1 MLLVFCTTRVQ
12 SESAKMDDR
21 EQSTMKIQSH
31 ECSSQG
37 ETGAPQITVGKGLIR
52 YWMQHSLSLSGF
64 VPSPV
69 PALLT
74 SLKLLNG
81 SPWSKVYCL
90 FRHTKKLRKRQA
102 CCIRKNSAVNNRIR
116 YNSNGKSFSSI
127 LYLGF
132 FWSNPSDNIISSVN
146 ISVCLLKRKALSFS

>member
-1 MLLVFCTTRVQ
+1 
-12 SESAKMDDR
+12 MDNR
-21 EQSTMKIQSH
+21 EQSTMKIKSH
-31 ECSSQG
+31 ERSSQG
-37 ETGAPQITVGKGLIR
+37 ETGAPQPRWGKDWSGIEC
-52 YWMQHSLSLSGF
+52 STPFLSGF

-81 SPWSKVYCL
+81 SLWSKVHCL
-90 FRHTKKLRKRQA
+90 FRHTKKLRKRQI
-102 CCIRKNSAVNNRIR
+102 CCIRKNSAVNNLIR

-132 FWSNPSDNIISSVN
+132 FCSNPRDNIISSVN